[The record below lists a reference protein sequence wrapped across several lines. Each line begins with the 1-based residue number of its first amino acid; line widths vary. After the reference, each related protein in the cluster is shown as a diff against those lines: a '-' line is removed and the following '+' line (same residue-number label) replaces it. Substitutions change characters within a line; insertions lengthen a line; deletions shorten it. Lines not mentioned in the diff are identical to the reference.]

1 MSYDVNQ
8 RAVYHSLET
17 GGSYEGLASLC
28 SIMNMPCISKPAYQ
42 KPTYQKQVVAI
53 LEILVSTQGEHHLPM
68 TRNNY
73 ESHICRQQIKRVNDV
88 KVKRG

>member
-28 SIMNMPCISKPAYQ
+28 SIMNMPCISKF
-42 KPTYQKQVVAI
+42 TYQKQVVAI

-73 ESHICRQQIKRVNDV
+73 ESHICRQQIKRVSDV
-88 KVKRG
+88 KVKQG